1 MAQEM
6 TAQIRN
12 TFLKYYKDFSDQDY
26 LETERNYKENTS
38 TQARKL
44 LSPES
49 FHQYL
54 QKKDFQTIIDSLR
67 KIFAMS
73 NLSNWRDYDFLR
85 YLTPVQQEE
94 LCLIIYNLIYEDSKS
109 IENRIDKVA
118 AFLQKQENVTK
129 SNAWNFTTFLLFTF
143 HPDQH
148 YFVKPS
154 IWKAICDR
162 LSIKDPRTTELSGQS
177 YRKILDI
184 IKDIKSEL
192 KGTDLEPR
200 DMIDL
205 QSILYLF
212 TELDTPEIRVKEAP
226 VQSVENNLINILQ
239 NNYSHNIILE
249 GPPGT
254 GKTYTALNLARHL
267 LGSNWDNL
275 QFHNLN
281 DYSKGAWDL
290 IQFHP
295 NYSFEDFVRGL
306 VAEPTEN
313 GVAFV
318 ARDKIFAQMCIA
330 AGGNP
335 GATFLLI
342 IDEINRGDLS
352 KVLGELI
359 YGLEYRDKPVS
370 LLYGTTDNGGKLNTR
385 LVVPKNLYIVGTM
398 NTADRSIALVDYAI
412 RRRFSFFKLQPDRKV
427 IEDFDY
433 YATGEVKNTAL
444 QRFDQVQAI
453 FDEINS
459 DYRIGHTYFL
469 VGNRDQPGTLDALNF
484 KYNYQVIPLLEEYLK
499 EGMLEL
505 EQIEGLVNYE

>member
-1 MAQEM
+1 MEQKM
-6 TAQIRN
+6 TAPIRN
-12 TFLKYYKDFSDQDY
+12 TFFKYYKDFSDQHY
-26 LETERNYKENTS
+26 IETERNYKENTS
-38 TQARKL
+38 RQAREL

-49 FHQYL
+49 FNKHL
-54 QKKDFQTIIDSLR
+54 QNRNFQTIIDSLR
-67 KIFAMS
+67 KLFAMS

-85 YLTPVQQEE
+85 HITSKQKEE
-94 LCLIIYNLIYEDSKS
+94 LCHIIYNLLYESNES
-109 IENRIDKVA
+109 IESRIDKVA
-118 AFLQKQENVTK
+118 AFLQNQEYVTK

-143 HPDQH
+143 HPEQH

-154 IWKAICDR
+154 IWRAICDK

-177 YRKILDI
+177 YQKILDI
-184 IKDIKSEL
+184 VNDIKSEL
-192 KGTDLEPR
+192 NSADLKPQ

-205 QSILYLF
+205 QSVLYLF
-212 TELDTPEIRVKEAP
+212 TELDTPGVRNEETLMQIIEK
-226 VQSVENNLINILQ
+226 QLINVLEK
-239 NNYSHNIILE
+239 NYTHNIILE

-275 QFHNLN
+275 QFHNLDN
-281 DYSKGAWDL
+281 YTSGAWEL

-295 NYSFEDFVRGL
+295 NYCFEDFVRGL
-306 VAEPTEN
+306 VAEPAKD
-313 GVAFV
+313 GIVFV
-318 ARDKIFAQMCIA
+318 ARDKIFAQMCSA
-330 AGGNP
+330 AEDNP
-335 GATFLLI
+335 NAIFLLI

-359 YGLEYRDKPVS
+359 FGLEYRDKPVS
-370 LLYGTTDNGGKLNTR
+370 LLYGTIGKDNKLNTR

-412 RRRFSFFKLQPDRKV
+412 RRRFSFFKLQPDREV
-427 IEDFDY
+427 IENFPY

-453 FDEINS
+453 FDETNS

-469 VGNRDQPGTLDALNF
+469 IGDANQPGTLDALNF

-499 EGMLEL
+499 EGMLEI

>member
-1 MAQEM
+1 MPQEM

-12 TFLKYYKDFSDQDY
+12 TFFKYYKDFSDQGY
-26 LETERNYKENTS
+26 LESERHYKENTS
-38 TQARKL
+38 KKAREL

-49 FHQYL
+49 FNKYL
-54 QKKDFQTIIDSLR
+54 QNRDFQTIIDNLR

-73 NLSNWRDYDFLR
+73 NLSSWRDYDFLR
-85 YLTPVQQEE
+85 HLTPTQQEE
-94 LCLIIYNLIYEDSKS
+94 LCHIIYNLLYEDNES

-118 AFLQKQENVTK
+118 TFLQKQENVTK

-177 YRKILDI
+177 YRKILAI
-184 IKDIKSEL
+184 VNDIKSEL
-192 KGTDLEPR
+192 EGTNLKPK

-205 QSILYLF
+205 QSVLYLF
-212 TELDTPEIRVKEAP
+212 TELDSPDIRAKEAP
-226 VQSVENNLINILQ
+226 MQKVEHQLIDILQ
-239 NNYSHNIILE
+239 NRYTQNIILE

-267 LGSNWDNL
+267 LGEHWSEL
-275 QFHNLN
+275 QFHSINN
-281 DYSKGAWDL
+281 YSSGAWEL

-318 ARDKIFAQMCIA
+318 ARDKIFAQMCSA
-330 AGGNP
+330 AEVNP
-335 GATFLLI
+335 EATFLLI

-359 YGLEYRDKPVS
+359 FGLEYRDKPVS
-370 LLYGTTDNGGKLNTR
+370 LLYGTIENDNKLNTR
-385 LVVPKNLYIVGTM
+385 LVVPKNLLIVGTM

-412 RRRFSFFKLQPDRKV
+412 RRRFSFFKLQPDREV
-427 IEDFDY
+427 IETYPY
-433 YATGEVKNTAL
+433 YASGEVRNTAL

-453 FDEINS
+453 FDETNS

-469 VGNRDQPGTLDALNF
+469 AGNRDQQGTLDALNF
-484 KYNYQVIPLLEEYLK
+484 KYTYQVIPLLEEYLK

>member
-1 MAQEM
+1 MAQVM

-12 TFLKYYKDFSDQDY
+12 TFLKYYKDFSDQYY

-38 TQARKL
+38 TQAREL

-85 YLTPVQQEE
+85 YLTPDQQEE
-94 LCLIIYNLIYEDSKS
+94 LCLIIYNLLYEDSKS
-109 IENRIDKVA
+109 IENRIDEVA
-118 AFLQKQENVTK
+118 TFLQKQENVKK
-129 SNAWNFTTFLLFTF
+129 SNSWNFTTFLLFTF

-162 LSIKDPRTTELSGQS
+162 LSIKDPRTRELSGQS

-184 IKDIKSEL
+184 VNDIKFKL
-192 KGTDLEPR
+192 KGTDLEPQ

-205 QSILYLF
+205 QSALYLF
-212 TELDTPEIRVKEAP
+212 TEIDIPDERYKEAP
-226 VQSVENNLINILQ
+226 MQKNEHQLFDIFQ
-239 NNYSHNIILE
+239 KNYTQNIILE

-254 GKTYTALNLARHL
+254 GKTFTALNLAKHL
-267 LGSNWDNL
+267 LGNGWEEM
-275 QFHNLN
+275 QFHIIN
-281 DYSKGAWDL
+281 DYSNGAWEL

-306 VAEPTEN
+306 VAEPTDN
-313 GVAFV
+313 GVTFV
-318 ARDKIFAQMCIA
+318 AKNKIFAQMCLA
-330 AGGNP
+330 AGDNP
-335 GATFLLI
+335 EAPFLLI

-359 YGLEYRDKPVS
+359 FGLEYREKPVS
-370 LLYGTTDNGGKLNTR
+370 LLYGTKEGSNNINTR

-412 RRRFSFFKLQPDRKV
+412 RRRFSFFKLQPDREV
-427 IEDFDY
+427 IETFPH
-433 YATGEVKNTAL
+433 YASDEVRNIAL
-444 QRFDQVQAI
+444 QRFDQVQEA
-453 FDEINS
+453 FDETNS
-459 DYRIGHTYFL
+459 DYKIGHTYFL
-469 VGNRDQPGTLDALNF
+469 TGDIEQPGTLDSLNF

-499 EGMLEL
+499 EGMLDY
-505 EQIEGLVNYE
+505 EQVEGLITYE